1 MILDGNRNLYN
12 VMMNA
17 GYGDYMN
24 KHVIKKINPSKG
36 LLTKQK

>member
-1 MILDGNRNLYN
+1 
-12 VMMNA
+12 MMNA